1 VNDSDLVSEINRLAR
16 EEHQH
21 ALERSHAEGGLSHE
35 EMDRLADIEVQLEL
49 AWDLLRQRRAL
60 RHATGQNP
68 DQAKTRSAAT
78 AEGYRQ

>member
-21 ALERSHAEGGLSHE
+21 ALERSHAEGGLSPE

-60 RHATGQNP
+60 RHAGQNP
-68 DQAKTRSAAT
+68 DQAKTRPAAT
-78 AEGYRQ
+78 VEGYRQ